1 MSWQVAQRAEPD
13 AGPHRDLR
21 ALVGESAW
29 AGLPAAVRARFAE
42 HAEATDYHG
51 TFEMVRAS
59 RLGRIFAQLG
69 RLIGTP
75 VVPWVGAN
83 MPAVVHVVPNTR
95 GVTWLREYRH
105 ASGARCVVRST
116 KVIAGNEMTE
126 RLPARLC
133 MPLDVYAAAG
143 VLHFVSRGYFFD
155 LGWLRVPLPSWLSPG
170 VTHVEHI
177 DEGGG
182 SFRFTMTVRHPF
194 FGEVYFQTGRFHA
207 ASARPE

>member
-1 MSWQVAQRAEPD
+1 V
-13 AGPHRDLR
+13 R

-29 AGLPAAVRARFAE
+29 GALPAAVRARFA
-42 HAEATDYHG
+42 ADLPAIDYHG
-51 TFEMVRAS
+51 TFETVRAS
-59 RLGRIFAQLG
+59 RLGWIFAQLG

-75 VVPWVGAN
+75 VVPWTGTG
-83 MPAVVHVVPNTR
+83 MPAIVHVVPNR
-95 GVTWLREYRH
+95 QGVTWLREYWR

-143 VLHFVSRGYFFD
+143 VLHFVSRGYYFD

-182 SFRFTMTVRHPF
+182 WFRFTMTVRHPF

-207 ASARPE
+207 GSARPGMPG